1 MQRIRVALFACVIAL
16 LTALPSAAQSASAPA
31 APVRLTLADAMAR
44 AATGNRAL
52 AAARL
57 KQAADAAGVDV
68 AAERENPEFAYEAD
82 RDFPHQAFSLTFPIE
97 TGGKRARR
105 IDVAKA
111 TVGVTVATIAQTA
124 LDITMNIRRA
134 YFTLAA
140 AQARAEIAGQIRD
153 LAKRASDAATTRVA
167 LGDVPR
173 LEQLQA
179 ELELAAAENDASR
192 ARADA
197 LSARAGLNV
206 LIGLPPATEV
216 VALDDVLIAP
226 PLAGITASGGGQAPV
241 VGVTL
246 PPASP
251 TAPPNFAA
259 ALSLT
264 PAPDSVDLAV
274 IDREIAAAQAR
285 RNLAQAMTVPDFG
298 AGGTLTSGVPDEFA
312 VGWRLSG
319 TVTVPLFTRHRAG
332 ILVEDAALAQLRG
345 EREAL
350 VAELTGKIVDA
361 AARATAAAD
370 ALRRF
375 TDDILPRS
383 KEIEAM
389 AQDSYQ
395 SGQTGLVALLQ
406 TLQSARNLRLQSVQ
420 AGLDMQLALADL
432 ERALGASI
440 K

>member
-1 MQRIRVALFACVIAL
+1 M
-16 LTALPSAAQSASAPA
+16 
-31 APVRLTLADAMAR
+31 RLTLADALAR
-44 AATGNRAL
+44 AQAGNKAL

-57 KQAADAAGVDV
+57 KQASDAAGVDV
-68 AAERENPEFAYEAD
+68 AAERQNPEFAYEAD
-82 RDFPHQAFSLTFPIE
+82 RDFPHQAFTLTFPIE

-105 IDVAKA
+105 VDVAKA
-111 TVGVTVATIAQTA
+111 TVGVTMATIAQTA
-124 LDITMNIRRA
+124 LDITADIRRA

-140 AQARAEIAGQIRD
+140 AQARADIAGQIRD

-179 ELELAAAENDASR
+179 ELELAGAENDAAR

-206 LIGLPPATEV
+206 LIGLPPTSEV
-216 VALDDVLIAP
+216 VALDDVLADPPPSLGIGTPRSGVPVIA
-226 PLAGITASGGGQAPV
+226 
-241 VGVTL
+241 GVTVPPPSGL
-246 PPASP
+246 PVSPAP
-251 TAPPNFAA
+251 AMNLTAFAGLA
-259 ALSLT
+259 
-264 PAPDSVDLAV
+264 PAPDSVDLVV
-274 IDREIAAAQAR
+274 IDREIAAAEAR
-285 RNLAQAMTVPDFG
+285 RNLAQAMTVPDFS
-298 AGGTLTSGVPDEFA
+298 AGGSLTSGVPDEFA
-312 VGWRLSG
+312 VGWRASG

-332 ILVEDAALAQLRG
+332 ILVEDAALAQLRA
-345 EREAL
+345 ERASL
-350 VAELTGKIVDA
+350 VAQLTAKLVDA
-361 AARATAAAD
+361 AARASAAAD

-383 KEIEAM
+383 REIEAM

-432 ERALGASI
+432 ERAMGASI